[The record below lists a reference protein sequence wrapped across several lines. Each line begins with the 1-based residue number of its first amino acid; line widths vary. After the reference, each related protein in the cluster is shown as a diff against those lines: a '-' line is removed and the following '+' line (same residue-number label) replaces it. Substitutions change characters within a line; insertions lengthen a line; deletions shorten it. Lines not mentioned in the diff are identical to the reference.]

1 MAIKLIT
8 TLTSTAGEGFITKA
22 DQIACEVEQ
31 VTGGLIPERV
41 TKNLAQKLQEIVASI
56 SNINATGIKYTPT
69 GGNETTLAEY
79 LNNLTPEISF
89 EGTAADIIYEDT
101 KTIKQKIKE
110 IEDLISNEELTAEE
124 IKYSYVVENEGET
137 TTTEVTLKTF
147 LDSLREAFGGSIN
160 ISEQVQQCNT
170 YATQARNSAQSA
182 QIAQT
187 AINSSIK
194 ENSEQITNITNDVKN
209 KIAGVESKID
219 GLDNIAK
226 QLSTVLETDAQ
237 FRILSKSQYDSLETY
252 DDNVVYFCYD
262 DPKPTVIEHTI
273 TLNCNSEQGTV
284 VGQGTYNEGTE
295 ITIVALP
302 KRNFYFTSWSDEN
315 TDNPRTIVV
324 NESKVLSATFEPI
337 V

>member
-31 VTGGLIPERV
+31 VTGGLISERV

-79 LNNLTPEISF
+79 LNNLT
-89 EGTAADIIYEDT
+89 AADIIYEDT
-101 KTIKQKIKE
+101 KTIKQKIIE
-110 IEDLISNEELTAEE
+110 IENLISNEELTAEE

-137 TTTEVTLKTF
+137 TTTEVTLKAF
-147 LDSLREAFGGSIN
+147 LDSLREAFDGSVD
-160 ISEQVQQCNT
+160 ISKQVQQCNT

-273 TLNCNSEQGTV
+273 TFNCNSEQGPLI
-284 VGQGTYNEGTE
+284 GQGTYNEGTE
-295 ITIVALP
+295 ITIGASP
-302 KRNFYFTSWSDEN
+302 KRNFYFTSWSDGN

-324 NESKVLSATFEPI
+324 NESKVLSATFEPN